1 MFNSFISSLAPRAAG
16 QETPALP
23 QGLYGQEPS
32 RWEATGPKNKPL
44 PPLPPD
50 RERRRKNM
58 SNPFFHFLKKDLAP
72 PENAFQ
78 KLKKMLH
85 SSLHR
90 SIKNVHACPKNHI
103 ICRCMQLDMFFIEI
117 LKIKP
122 NSEPCS
128 TRSPSRPLRPR
139 TIPVRSHGAQKQA
152 PASSPPRQGA
162 APKKHFQSF
171 FPFPKKGS
179 GAPKECISEIEKDV
193 AFFPPPKHKKCSCV
207 SKEPYYM

>member
-1 MFNSFISSLAPRAAG
+1 MYAVRHVFYWDIEDQTELRTMFNSFISSLAPRAAG

-32 RWEATGPKNKPL
+32 RWEATRPKNKPL

-50 RERRRKNM
+50 RKRRRKNI

-72 PENAFQ
+72 PKNAFQ

-90 SIKNVHACPKNHI
+90 SIKMFMRVQRTKFL
-103 ICRCMQLDMFFIEI
+103 CRCMQLDMFFIEI
-117 LKIKP
+117 FKIKP

-128 TRSPSRPLRPR
+128 TPLSLLLRQEPRGRKPPLSLKASTAKSHPGEKPRGPKTSPCLL
-139 TIPVRSHGAQKQA
+139 
-152 PASSPPRQGA
+152 SPQT
-162 APKKHFQSF
+162 
-171 FPFPKKGS
+171 GS
-179 GAPKECISEIEKDV
+179 GAGKTFPILFSIS
-193 AFFPPPKHKKCSCV
+193 
-207 SKEPYYM
+207 